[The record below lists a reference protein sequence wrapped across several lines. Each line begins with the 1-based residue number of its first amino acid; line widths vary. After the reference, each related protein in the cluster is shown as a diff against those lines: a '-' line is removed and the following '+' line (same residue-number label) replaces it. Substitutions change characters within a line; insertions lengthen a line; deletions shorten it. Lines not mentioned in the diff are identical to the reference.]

1 MSVPIFLDGMTKRL
15 HKGDETLR
23 RWAIIDV
30 SRRGDKRYLDQLMAR
45 LDSDETYENKRHI
58 VRALGNLGDSSV
70 VDRLIKLAVGHNG
83 LILGDIAHSLGQLR
97 ASKAKPLL
105 EKLASH
111 KLTWVQ
117 QNARF
122 ALDQLS
128 KRKLK

>member
-1 MSVPIFLDGMTKRL
+1 MVKRL
-15 HKGDETLR
+15 HKGNETLR

-30 SRRGDKRYLDQLMAR
+30 SRCGDKKYLEQLLAR

-70 VDRLIKLAVGHNG
+70 ADRLMKLAVGHNG
-83 LILGDIAHSLGQLR
+83 LILGDIAHTLGQLR

-105 EKLASH
+105 KKLASH
-111 KLTWVQ
+111 KLAWVQ

-122 ALDQLS
+122 ALDRLA
-128 KRKLK
+128 KRKAKRR